1 MHKHLKL
8 RFAGKTL
15 KIDVRFDEAK
25 NVEEYNRRISAV
37 LLAQRQA
44 MRGDLP
50 PEAFGDAVTA
60 LYTLVFGE
68 EVAHDIEVL
77 YGNDVESMMTHV
89 NAFISREISPRVE
102 EASRREM
109 ERRRREFIRERQKA
123 VHNALR

>member
-1 MHKHLKL
+1 MYKHLKL

-68 EVAHDIEVL
+68 EVTHDIEAL
-77 YGNDVESMMTHV
+77 YGDDVESMMTHV
-89 NAFISREISPRVE
+89 NVFISREISPCVE

-109 ERRRREFIRERQKA
+109 ERRRREFIRERKKA
-123 VHNALR
+123 VRNALR